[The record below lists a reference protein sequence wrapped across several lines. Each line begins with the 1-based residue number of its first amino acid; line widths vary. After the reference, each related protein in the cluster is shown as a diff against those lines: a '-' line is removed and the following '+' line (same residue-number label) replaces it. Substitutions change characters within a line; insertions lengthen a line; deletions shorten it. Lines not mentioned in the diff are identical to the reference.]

1 MSASPLQINLAKDSN
16 SFPQAVQSD
25 QVPRSQASVWLS
37 RYLFFMAIAT
47 LLVMALGSATRVMNA
62 GLSCPD
68 WPLCYGELVPLK
80 EMDLLVFLEWF
91 HRVLATTMGAF
102 TLILVGS
109 VWRVRAQLPS
119 WTFGGAIFA
128 LILVICQG
136 ILGGLT
142 VTQLLRFDIVTAHL
156 ATGLLFF
163 STLLTMATL
172 LALNKSLDNHS
183 NSAPAYQSN
192 KLIKWLGLSA
202 VASVY
207 YQSILGALVSS
218 QWAVHQCLAGT
229 SLCGVLHNHFLGVVP
244 ATVLSL
250 AVVYFAW
257 RDRSLSPLVHWT
269 GLAVAA
275 LLTSQIALGVTTYKL
290 QLQVPG
296 VTVLHQVVGAA
307 LLGALII
314 FTIATFKNQESN
326 QPQIGANWS

>member
-1 MSASPLQINLAKDSN
+1 MSASPLQENLGKDSL
-16 SFPQAVQSD
+16 SA
-25 QVPRSQASVWLS
+25 QVSKSQAAVWLS

-91 HRVLATTMGAF
+91 HRVLATSMGTF
-102 TLILVGS
+102 TLILVGTA
-109 VWRVRAQLPS
+109 WWFRAQLPS
-119 WTFGGAIFA
+119 WTFGSTVFA
-128 LILVICQG
+128 LVLVICQG

-163 STLLTMATL
+163 STLLTAATL
-172 LALNKSLDNHS
+172 LALPPRKYRATAS
-183 NSAPAYQSN
+183 N
-192 KLIKWLGLSA
+192 ITKWLGLGA
-202 VASVY
+202 VVSVY
-207 YQSILGALVSS
+207 CQSILGALVSS
-218 QWAVHQCLAGT
+218 QWAVHQCLSGT
-229 SLCGVLHNHFLGVVP
+229 LCGVLHNHFFGVVP
-244 ATVLSL
+244 ASILSL
-250 AVVYFAW
+250 AVVYISW
-257 RDRSLSPLVHWT
+257 RDRSSSLIGWA

-275 LLTSQIALGVTTYKL
+275 LLTSQIALGVTTYRL

-296 VTVLHQVVGAA
+296 ITVLHQVIGAV

-314 FTIATFKNQESN
+314 FTVASFRDLKDRVGDRESH
-326 QPQIGANWS
+326 QPQIGTNWS